1 MPAAWQHVL
10 AQLGGDTTMFY
21 LLPLCQAKEANAEK
35 LLSAKEL
42 GEMWKA
48 LSEED
53 RAPFNAKA
61 AELKA
66 AYDANKPPSKTD
78 QKKAAKAEV
87 RMPGI
92 LRLAETVAD
101 VIRSQFCNY

>member
-1 MPAAWQHVL
+1 VPVAWQHVI
-10 AQLGGDTTMFY
+10 AQVGGDTTVVY
-21 LLPLCQAKEANAEK
+21 LLPLCQAKDANEEK
-35 LLSAKEL
+35 PLSAKEL
-42 GEMWKA
+42 GEMWRA

-61 AELKA
+61 ATLKA
-66 AYDANKPPSKTD
+66 AYDANKPPSKTE

-101 VIRSQFCNY
+101 VTRSQFCNY